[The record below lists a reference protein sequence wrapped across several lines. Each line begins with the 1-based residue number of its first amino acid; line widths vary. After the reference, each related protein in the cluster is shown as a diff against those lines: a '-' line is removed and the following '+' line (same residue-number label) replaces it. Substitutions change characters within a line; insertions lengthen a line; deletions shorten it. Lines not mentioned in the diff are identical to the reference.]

1 MSNNVWL
8 TRWRKEPVIPDN
20 YEDLPSLL
28 RLAKRLR
35 NEIIEFDWVFNKE
48 EIIKLRRAVF
58 EVGSL
63 MVKRYKCFYSRV
75 LAAINS
81 ALDKEERLFELAEPK
96 GYEQFDCQVRCSREG
111 NIFHLQ
117 GHATFDL
124 IFALAQGGAV
134 SNSVENSFLDEHIK
148 EKLVENMRALG
159 WDTKVLIDSRYD
171 AFRTKLYGMQPK
183 NARTFE
189 ERSDTRPELQL
200 DIHFKGPF
208 SAFDNIPGCRCLFK
222 EDVSNNNG
230 VYIWTVNANGHEIP
244 YYIGQT
250 RRGFN
255 QRIAEHIRSML
266 SGEYLPLDA
275 VAISQGKY
283 KRAEGAPEGFWPH
296 NLPGFL
302 INWEKLIPNIIHEIK
317 LFRFYLAPIN
327 VPDGWDI
334 KLPDLLNRVEGA
346 IGWYLKRHT
355 DKQVREF
362 FAPGIKLPILI
373 PGDRRLRI
381 RISSEVPIEGL
392 PLEILD

>member
-1 MSNNVWL
+1 MSNNIWL
-8 TRWRKEPVIPDN
+8 TRWSKEPVIPDN

-48 EIIKLRRAVF
+48 EIIKLGRAVF
-58 EVGSL
+58 EGGSL
-63 MVKRYKCFYSRV
+63 IVKRYKCFYSRV

-81 ALDKEERLFELAEPK
+81 ALDEEERLFYLAEPK
-96 GYEQFDCQVRCSREG
+96 GYEQFDCQIRCSRDG

-124 IFALAQGGAV
+124 IFALARDGAV
-134 SNSVENSFLDEHIK
+134 SNSIENSFLDENVK

-159 WDTKVLIDSRYD
+159 WDTKILIDSRYD

-183 NARTFE
+183 SARTFE
-189 ERSDTRPELQL
+189 ERSDTRPELQIN
-200 DIHFKGPF
+200 IHFEGPF

-222 EDVSNNNG
+222 ENIANDKG
-230 VYIWTVNANGHEIP
+230 VYLWTVNVNGHEFP
-244 YYIGQT
+244 HYIGQT

-255 QRIAEHIRSML
+255 QRIAEHIKSML
-266 SGEYLPLDA
+266 SGEYSPQDA
-275 VAISQGKY
+275 AAIAQGKN
-283 KRAEGAPEGFWPH
+283 KVAEGAPKGFWPH

-302 INWEKLIPNIIHEIK
+302 DNWEKLIPNIINEIK
-317 LFRFYLAPIN
+317 LFRFYLAPIR
-327 VPDGWDI
+327 VPDDLDI
-334 KLPDLLNRVEGA
+334 KLSNLLNRVEGA
-346 IGWYLKRHT
+346 IGWYMKKHT
-355 DKQVREF
+355 DEPVREF

-392 PLEILD
+392 PSEVLD